1 LIAHAHRSPEFRNF
15 GIGAVLLVVASVAWS
30 ITDAQYREE
39 GREQEYER
47 ERREAARQEVARQ
60 DAERQHQEAERQ
72 AAARAAVERQ
82 AAERAAASAAQRN
95 AAEREAAAE
104 RAAVLS
110 PTDLLISNVT
120 LGSSLS
126 GTDYFGKPFTQDQMD
141 ELPILSG
148 TITNHSGQT
157 LRYLEFELTL
167 KDCPLGYGSD
177 ACGIVGQNRIQ
188 PFVYIPPNQTRTFS
202 EGGLF
207 TNLPHRDQQHRRF
220 FSWRIVTASSCSR
233 DNLSSHQCANKT
245 ARE

>member
-1 LIAHAHRSPEFRNF
+1 MRR
-15 GIGAVLLVVASVAWS
+15 
-30 ITDAQYREE
+30 YREE
-39 GREQEYER
+39 RREQQYEQQR
-47 ERREAARQEVARQ
+47 QEAARREAARQDAERQ
-60 DAERQHQEAERQ
+60 RQAAERQHQEAERQ
-72 AAARAAVERQ
+72 AAARAAAERQ
-82 AAERAAASAAQRN
+82 AAERAAASAAQRD

-120 LGSSLS
+120 LRSSLS
-126 GTDYFGKPFTQDQMD
+126 GTDDFGKPFTQDVMD

-167 KDCPLGYGSD
+167 KDCPVGYGSD
-177 ACGIVGQNRIQ
+177 ACGVVGQNRIQ
-188 PFVYIPPNQTRTFS
+188 PFVDIPPNQTRTFS

-207 TNLPHRDQQHRRF
+207 TNLPHRDQQHQRF
-220 FSWRIVTASSCSR
+220 FSWRIVTVSSCSR